1 MKLKTLLLSLFLVS
15 TASFAQKVKY
25 SKEEIK
31 KMEQYLFNEGF
42 SGPSPK
48 KISTIILKDGTVYK
62 GFCND
67 LETKKGQIYSISIKD
82 SATKKPM
89 TFDAEKVKEMYVFP
103 SNFEKVIKVAKYFDN
118 MNNITRK
125 KLKKS
130 TSNEHIHFV
139 NQTVSLK
146 NKKDNKEFLMQVI
159 NPEFNDLIEVYNDPR
174 AQETLSHGGFSGGFP
189 GPFPGPMGPAAGGG
203 ITKSYY
209 VKKGDKV
216 MWLHKA
222 DFEDNYDFLFGDN
235 AEFMKK
241 YPKNSVE
248 WDYFSFLVY
257 QYTEMSHG

>member
-1 MKLKTLLLSLFLVS
+1 MKLKTLLLALFLVS

-42 SGPSPK
+42 NAPSPK
-48 KISTIILKDGTVYK
+48 KTSTVILKDGTTVK
-62 GFCND
+62 GFCNKID
-67 LETKKGQIYSISIKD
+67 TKKGQIFEVSIKD
-82 SATKKPM
+82 SVTKKPTVLEADNISEM
-89 TFDAEKVKEMYVFP
+89 YLFPNEAEKFM
-103 SNFEKVIKVAKYFDN
+103 KVAKY
-118 MNNITRK
+118 MGNIRNYQTK
-125 KLKKS
+125 KLKN
-130 TSNEHIHFV
+130 TTTNGRIHFV

-146 NKKDNKEFLMQVI
+146 NKKDDKEFLMQVI
-159 NPEFNDLIEVYNDPR
+159 NPEFDDIISVYHDPR
-174 AQETLSHGGFSGGFP
+174 AKETAGFSV
-189 GPFPGPMGPAAGGG
+189 MGSPQLGGG
-203 ITKSYY
+203 VIKSYY

-216 MWLHKA
+216 MWLHKD

-257 QYTEMSHG
+257 EYTSMNNG